1 MALVFFRRPPGPE
14 LRGVLRVRA
23 RRSLRNR
30 SQRFDPP
37 LGAGAGG
44 ARAQPQRQTGGA
56 RGAVGW
62 RSRAGRKNG
71 GAARQAHVGRT
82 RATWRARRQGAGKTL
97 PLGVAGGQRAKRG
110 NRQDGREN
118 ERQGDGHGAGLR
130 AGVARRVCER
140 AQRAGG
146 QRGPGPRNGKR
157 HAGHSPACVG
167 FPPQVTPRV
176 RRAARFP
183 LFSLIR

>member
-82 RATWRARRQGAGKTL
+82 RATWRARRRGAGKWAAGRGRGGRRASGAKFR
-97 PLGVAGGQRAKRG
+97 GVGGGRRGKTGRRARG
-110 NRQDGREN
+110 RGGRDGRG
-118 ERQGDGHGAGLR
+118 RAR
-130 AGVARRVCER
+130 AG
-140 AQRAGG
+140 RAGG
-146 QRGPGPRNGKR
+146 EKPHQSFRL
-157 HAGHSPACVG
+157 V
-167 FPPQVTPRV
+167 
-176 RRAARFP
+176 
-183 LFSLIR
+183 